1 MWLKALCRVLF
12 GEKEGVNVGVGAVIH
27 HFPEQDINV
36 ILLSHLE
43 EGVWE
48 PVWAIHKL
56 LTAIRPIRVIRGRFP
71 LFVMP

>member
-48 PVWAIHKL
+48 PV
-56 LTAIRPIRVIRGRFP
+56 
-71 LFVMP
+71 